1 MRNKANSRQY
11 FGFDS
16 ILPKSKRSQHEIV
29 GFVLIVLI
37 VSVVGVIFLAITLG
51 SPEPE
56 RQNSVEVSNLL
67 EASMYHT
74 TSCAV
79 NYIPQYRSVQDL
91 VKECYKDRTGD
102 SRECLDGGNVCDQL
116 KTDLQSILSNS
127 LNVGEDSPNRGYNI
141 DIYFTSDDEEIA
153 NDLILQFDEGVFLEC
168 SAIVGGAHPIPVSS
182 FGFGRIETELK
193 VCKN

>member
-1 MRNKANSRQY
+1 MKNRKA
-11 FGFDS
+11 
-16 ILPKSKRSQHEIV
+16 QHEIV
-29 GFVLIVLI
+29 GFVLIVLV

-67 EASMYHT
+67 EATMYHT

-91 VKECYKDRTGD
+91 VKECYKDRSGN
-102 SRECLDGGNVCDQL
+102 SRTCLDGTNVCEQL
-116 KTDLQSILSNS
+116 QTDLTTILGGS
-127 LNVGEDSPNRGYNI
+127 LNVGENGVNRGYNI
-141 DIYFTSDDEEIA
+141 DVYFASDDQDVS
-153 NDLILQFDEGVFLEC
+153 NDLILQFDEGSFLNC
-168 SAIVGGAHPIPVSS
+168 SAIVGGGHPIPVSS